1 MEEKSIQSEKSA
13 VNILEEFY
21 KIITSLK
28 NEFPYFSAEDFKIF
42 INDDDELKNDLND
55 LVIEF
60 KKEFNN
66 IDTSDKDM
74 LNMLIALSTIGIEIP
89 KSVSEEQKI

>member
-1 MEEKSIQSEKSA
+1 MEEEKSA

-21 KIITSLK
+21 KIITTLK
-28 NEFPYFSAEDFKIF
+28 NEFPYFSPEEFKNF
-42 INDDDELKNDLND
+42 INDDDELKEELND

-66 IDTSDKDM
+66 IHTSDKDM

-89 KSVSEEQKI
+89 KSESV